1 MFANQA
7 NKTSEYQF
15 TEVTPAEA
23 AELRNLPKLP
33 AICQFMSLFRHV
45 LRINASGG
53 HEQNYSVYAGGTG
66 NGLNKEKSITS
77 QDLA

>member
-7 NKTSEYQF
+7 NKTADYQF

-23 AELRNLPKLP
+23 AELRDSAKLP

-53 HEQNYSVYAGGTG
+53 HEQNYSVYAGGPGGGPT
-66 NGLNKEKSITS
+66 KEKAVTS
-77 QDLA
+77 QDLT